1 MSDAEGTKA
10 MFMKE
15 KRSRKAFYDK
25 LARGMSFK
33 RAMSEEDY
41 FVDDDQDENGQV

>member
-1 MSDAEGTKA
+1 MNFMSDVEGTKA

-33 RAMSEEDY
+33 KAMSEEDY
-41 FVDDDQDENGQV
+41 FVDDNEDA